1 MFRSSSYKLHQ
12 VLTIIDKSASFNF
25 IRLTLVI
32 HCSVMAMTTFMIT
45 YPDHVVN
52 IASLLFRVRWL
63 THFDCDD
70 GAAGASTAADGDG
83 GGEEGISDEV
93 MLVVL

>member
-70 GAAGASTAADGDG
+70 GAAADGDG